1 MADTF
6 VAVAKQLSAQL
17 SWQLMSTLFFYA
29 CQWFRGADC
38 SSLGCIPSW
47 VVAANSLPPSCRTWL
62 VISLYANDNNA
73 RQWSHSICP
82 NFAAVKTFI
91 AFGLVWKKESV
102 RRQKKVVLDTGPLLH
117 FELPALMEV
126 PLTYYERE
134 FSQYMCFV
142 YERLHLESAS
152 FVNLSVVLGGE
163 FMIPVGNQDGENAL
177 ASCGRHLR

>member
-1 MADTF
+1 MVTF
-6 VAVAKQLSAQL
+6 
-17 SWQLMSTLFFYA
+17 
-29 CQWFRGADC
+29 
-38 SSLGCIPSW
+38 
-47 VVAANSLPPSCRTWL
+47 NLPKLCCCENIHCFW
-62 VISLYANDNNA
+62 ISM
-73 RQWSHSICP
+73 
-82 NFAAVKTFI
+82 KKK
-91 AFGLVWKKESV
+91 KKESV

-117 FELPALMEV
+117 FELPALMDV

-163 FMIPVGNQDGENAL
+163 FMIPVGNRDSENAL